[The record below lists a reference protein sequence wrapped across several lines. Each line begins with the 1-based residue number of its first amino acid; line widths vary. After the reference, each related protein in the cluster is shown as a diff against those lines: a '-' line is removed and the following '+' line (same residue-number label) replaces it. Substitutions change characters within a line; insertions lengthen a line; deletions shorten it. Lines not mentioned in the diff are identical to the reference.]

1 MHDTTLVGFFIILFS
16 VFDHKKNIMGKVL
29 GILIFEVEGIPN
41 EEITMNPLL

>member
-16 VFDHKKNIMGKVL
+16 VFDHKKYHRKV
-29 GILIFEVEGIPN
+29 ILIFEVEGLAN